1 MTTSEIDL
9 QGMLE
14 RIQKLETQNRRWK
27 LAALLLLM
35 VIASSLTVGV
45 MAQERIAPP
54 LVRAQT
60 VEANSF
66 LLRDA
71 DGTVRGRIVM
81 RGYKPILEFYDEGGK
96 VIWSA
101 PANPKLVPTR

>member
-1 MTTSEIDL
+1 MTISEVDL
-9 QGMLE
+9 HGMSE
-14 RIQKLETQNRRWK
+14 RIRKLEIQNRRWK
-27 LAALLLLM
+27 FASLLVLL
-35 VIASSLTVGV
+35 VFASSLTMGL

-60 VEANSF
+60 VEANAF
-66 LLRDA
+66 LLKDA
-71 DGTVRGRIVM
+71 DGSVRGRLVM
-81 RGYKPILEFYDEGGK
+81 RASKPTLEFYDEGGK

>member
-1 MTTSEIDL
+1 MTTSEVEVYGI
-9 QGMLE
+9 LE
-14 RIQKLETQNRRWK
+14 RIRKLETQNRRWK
-27 LAALLLLM
+27 FVSLLVLLM
-35 VIASSLTVGV
+35 FVSTLTIGV

-60 VEANSF
+60 VEANTF

-71 DGTVRGRIVM
+71 DGSIRGRLVM
-81 RGYKPILEFYDEGGK
+81 RSYKHILEFYDEGGK

-101 PANPKLVPTR
+101 PTNPKLVPTR

>member
-9 QGMLE
+9 HGLLE
-14 RIQKLETQNRRWK
+14 RIAKLEAQNRRWK
-27 LAALLLLM
+27 FVSLLVLLTF
-35 VIASSLTVGV
+35 VFSVAVGV

-60 VEANSF
+60 VEANTF

-71 DGTVRGRIVM
+71 DGGVRGRLVM
-81 RGYKPILEFYDEGGK
+81 RAYKPILEFYDENGK

-101 PANPKLVPTR
+101 PTNAKLVPTR

>member
-9 QGMLE
+9 HGMLD
-14 RIQKLETQNRRWK
+14 RIAKLEAQNRRWK
-27 LAALLLLM
+27 FVSLSLLL
-35 VIASSLTVGV
+35 IFASTLTMGV

-60 VEANSF
+60 VEANTF
-66 LLRDA
+66 LLRDS
-71 DGTVRGRIVM
+71 DGIVRGRLVM
-81 RGYKPILEFYDEGGK
+81 RAYKPILEFYDESGK

-101 PANPKLVPTR
+101 PTNPKLVPTR

>member
-1 MTTSEIDL
+1 MTTSEVDL
-9 QGMLE
+9 HGMLE

-27 LAALLLLM
+27 FAGLLVLLLF
-35 VIASSLTVGV
+35 ASSLTMGV

-60 VEANSF
+60 VEANTF
-66 LLRDA
+66 LLKDA
-71 DGTVRGRIVM
+71 DGSVRGRLVM
-81 RGYKPILEFYDEGGK
+81 RAYKPILEFYDEGGK

>member
-1 MTTSEIDL
+1 MRTSEVDL
-9 QGMLE
+9 HGILE
-14 RIQKLETQNRRWK
+14 RIGKLETQNRRWK
-27 LAALLLLM
+27 FVSLFVLLIF
-35 VIASSLTVGV
+35 VSTLTMGV

-60 VEANSF
+60 VEANTF

-71 DGTVRGRIVM
+71 DGSVRGRLVM
-81 RGYKPILEFYDEGGK
+81 RSSKPVLEFYDAGGK

-101 PANPKLVPTR
+101 PANPKLVPAR